1 MKRLAGLKGLLVLIL
16 SLVLFTGCGAE
27 KEKPVENKPLETVDV
42 ILDWYPNALY
52 SFIYVAMEKGYFLVL
67 FTGCGAEK
75 EKPVENK
82 PLETVDVILDWYPNA
97 LYSFIY
103 VAMEKGYFEEEGRC
117 YS

>member
-16 SLVLFTGCGAE
+16 SLVLFA
-27 KEKPVENKPLETVDV
+27 
-42 ILDWYPNALY
+42 
-52 SFIYVAMEKGYFLVL
+52 
-67 FTGCGAEK
+67 GCGAEK

-103 VAMEKGYFEEEGRC
+103 VAMEKGYFEEEGIKVNIHFPANASDPLALTAAKKLILDFIS
-117 YS
+117 YIIL